1 MLVLAIDTSGRQGSI
16 ALARFRFD
24 EEFELLDVVGLA
36 GGTFSSELVPQI
48 ATLLSRHSSTKAQLD
63 GFAVVSGPGSFTGLR
78 IGLAAV
84 KALAE
89 VLQKPIAAI
98 SMLQAVAVAGR
109 SEGRVL
115 AALDA
120 GRGDAYVGEYEVT
133 QGEARLIEQSLM
145 TQPELQDAMTE
156 SRVVTPDQTIALR
169 AQSAGLEVESIER
182 PHSGA
187 IARLGCRKLRAGQS
201 ISPEAL
207 EANYILRSESRLFGK
222 SFS

>member
-1 MLVLAIDTSGRQGSI
+1 
-16 ALARFRFD
+16 
-24 EEFELLDVVGLA
+24 
-36 GGTFSSELVPQI
+36 
-48 ATLLSRHSSTKAQLD
+48 
-63 GFAVVSGPGSFTGLR
+63 
-78 IGLAAV
+78 
-84 KALAE
+84 
-89 VLQKPIAAI
+89 
-98 SMLQAVAVAGR
+98 
-109 SEGRVL
+109 VL

-120 GRGDAYVGEYEVT
+120 GRGDAYVGEYEVA
-133 QGEARLIEQSLM
+133 QGEARLIKQSLM
-145 TQPELQDAMTE
+145 TQPELQAAMTE